1 MYKSRIAIILADLA
15 KTQHTRDDEGSYSHI
30 TFDQRR

>member
-1 MYKSRIAIILADLA
+1 MDKSKIAIILADLA
-15 KTQHTRDDEGSYSHI
+15 KTQYTHDNEGSYSHI